1 MKKLN
6 YIFLLIILFA
16 CQSKGLKTELEYAY
30 TISAKSEKDTLRIES
45 FKILKKRTVDFDFVQ
60 NIKVNNLKHT
70 IYLNKLIIESL
81 KKNVVLYEKNI
92 SNRNRLINLNTEEKD
107 QYLVQ
112 LEYDQQKVENSKF
125 RIKKRQD
132 EITITHQKIVLIQA
146 GYGQNQNEYE
156 LIDYIF
162 KGEINGVNR
171 IDSMSILK
179 VSEKNLKFIKNNRFS
194 DYKGK

>member
-60 NIKVNNLKHT
+60 NIRVNNLKHT
-70 IYLNKLIIESL
+70 IYLNRLIIESL

-146 GYGQNQNEYE
+146 EYGQNQNEYE

-194 DYKGK
+194 NYKGK

>member
-60 NIKVNNLKHT
+60 NIRVNNLKHS
-70 IYLNKLIIESL
+70 IYLNRLIIESL

-112 LEYDQQKVENSKF
+112 LEYDQQKVENTKF

-146 GYGQNQNEYE
+146 EYGQNQNEYE

>member
-1 MKKLN
+1 M
-6 YIFLLIILFA
+6 FA

-60 NIKVNNLKHT
+60 NIRVNNLKHT
-70 IYLNKLIIESL
+70 IYLNRLIIESL

-146 GYGQNQNEYE
+146 EYGQNQNEYE

-194 DYKGK
+194 NYKGK